1 FRRVLF
7 RSDTATERRI
17 DVALAY
23 ELVVGVGLVVVCAV
37 ATLKTFLAC
46 PVVAQIDHDVIACGA
61 GADDNHAAG
70 LTHENTCG
78 YGQAARM
85 LEHDRRILAFAGDL
99 PDALTEF
106 ACLGGPFLLAGGV
119 VDQGWDS
126 PVAELITVDVA
137 DRAEFFRI
145 LPALVIGN
153 DSDRL
158 GAGMRG

>member
-1 FRRVLF
+1 
-7 RSDTATERRI
+7 
-17 DVALAY
+17 
-23 ELVVGVGLVVVCAV
+23 
-37 ATLKTFLAC
+37 
-46 PVVAQIDHDVIACGA
+46 
-61 GADDNHAAG
+61 
-70 LTHENTCG
+70 
-78 YGQAARM
+78 M

-145 LPALVIGN
+145 LPALVFGN

-158 GAGMRG
+158 GAGMRGCLNSLRELAPGAAPVHHMNPSMH